1 MNLRLLSPTVT
12 WSLSASTASA
22 TGVSLT
28 RGGGGGGAF
37 ALHVRGG
44 GAGVGQGGQRV
55 AGGELVDLLVVV
67 RLHAGVA
74 DELEDAFADC
84 DVVAVGQHGLG
95 DRGVVDAGGVGRAE
109 IEDAV
114 LVAVAPDL
122 AMLARDALVGDA
134 QVRLLRPPEI
144 GRAHV

>member
-1 MNLRLLSPTVT
+1 MRISDWSSDVCSSDLHLLEEV
-12 WSLSASTASA
+12 AAVA
-22 TGVSLT
+22 QV
-28 RGGGGGGAF
+28 
-37 ALHVRGG
+37 
-44 GAGVGQGGQRV
+44 GQRV

-74 DELEDAFADC
+74 DELEDAFADR

-122 AMLARDALVGDA
+122 AVLARYALVGNA
-134 QVRLLRPPEI
+134 QVGFLRTPDQHARGVRSEEHTVWNECGSTCKSRWSP
-144 GRAHV
+144 